1 MQGIVEKLNRLEEF
15 HAQRE
20 ALSTQKQALIDGVLT
35 PEVRARMAEIE
46 AEFGQKAEALGANI
60 ESLETEIK
68 AETLAHG
75 ETVKSGRFQAVWN
88 KGRDTWDGKGLGAY
102 AAAHPEVLAFR
113 RQGEPSVTIRRLGKE
128 SG

>member
-1 MQGIVEKLNRLEEF
+1 MQGIIEKLNRLEEF

-20 ALSTQKQALIDGVLT
+20 ALDTQKQGLIDQVLT

-60 ESLETEIK
+60 EALEAEIK
-68 AETLAHG
+68 AGTLAHG
-75 ETVKSGRFQAVWN
+75 ATVKSGRFQAVWN

-102 AAAHPEVLAFR
+102 AEAHPEVLEFR
-113 RQGEPSVTIRRLGKE
+113 RQGEPSVTIRRVGKD